1 MRERNV
7 SFAAFPFA
15 KPVSLPLA
23 SIRGGVAGMERWDDG
38 GDYFL
43 SFSQAMERLKFAK
56 IPSVNSFSKRKGDY
70 LRNEK

>member
-1 MRERNV
+1 MFRSPPSHSRN
-7 SFAAFPFA
+7 PFLCR
-15 KPVSLPLA
+15 SRRSEGQL
-23 SIRGGVAGMERWDDG
+23 RGGVAGMERWDDG

>member
-1 MRERNV
+1 
-7 SFAAFPFA
+7 
-15 KPVSLPLA
+15 
-23 SIRGGVAGMERWDDG
+23 MERWDDG
-38 GDYFL
+38 GEYFL